1 MTNAFLEM
9 NRRDFLKTTGLLPVL
24 AAGGFAWGSAA
35 RAFGP
40 PKPVSKFEASAPMQ
54 VGLNAYSFAKE
65 LNNVIKQRGPGM
77 TLFELLDYCVD
88 PAHRFDSVDITGYY
102 FPNYSASEATVP
114 PDKFVDELKRRAAD
128 LGLPISGTGIGNS
141 FTGVPFDRAAKN
153 GAAYSTDEGG
163 DRKAIEKDIERI
175 KAWIEVAARLGA
187 PVLRVFA
194 GLEPSY
200 LMKQN
205 VVPHAPDRAEKAKKL
220 KSWRAET
227 FKRMLDDLGTV
238 VEHGKRF
245 GVIVG
250 IQNHG
255 DFLKTAD
262 ETIELL
268 AAVSSEWFG
277 AIVDTGYFLTPDPYL
292 DIQKL
297 MPYAVNFQIKE
308 FIRVS
313 PSEYMTPAFQ
323 PIELNRLLRIV
334 RRSGYRGYL
343 PIETVS
349 AGKAAPYDPYRDI
362 PPFLA
367 KVRKA
372 IRETV

>member
-1 MTNAFLEM
+1 M
-9 NRRDFLKTTGLLPVL
+9 K
-24 AAGGFAWGSAA
+24 
-35 RAFGP
+35 
-40 PKPVSKFEASAPMQ
+40 

-65 LNNVIKQRGPGM
+65 LNNVIKGRGPGM
-77 TLFELLDYCVD
+77 TLHELLDYCAD
-88 PAHRFDSVDITGYY
+88 PAHRFDAVDITGYY

-114 PDKFVDELKRRAAD
+114 PDKFVDELKRRASD
-128 LGLPISGTGIGNS
+128 LGLPISGTGVGNS

-163 DRKAIEKDIERI
+163 DRSAIEKDIERI

-187 PVLRVFA
+187 PVLRMFT

-200 LMKQN
+200 LMKEHIS
-205 VVPHAPDRAEKAKKL
+205 PTDPDKEKKAKKL
-220 KSWRAET
+220 KAWRTEK
-227 FKRMLDDLGTV
+227 FKRMVDDLGTV
-238 VEHGKRF
+238 VEHGKHF

-262 ETIELL
+262 ETLELL
-268 AAVSSEWFG
+268 SAVNSKWIG
-277 AIVDTGYFLTPDPYL
+277 VIVDTGYFLTPDPYL
-292 DIQKL
+292 DVQKV

-313 PSEYMTPAFQ
+313 PSEYMTPEFQ
-323 PIELNRLLRIV
+323 PINLNRLLKIV

-349 AGKAAPYDPYRDI
+349 AGKDEPYDPYKDI

-367 KVRKA
+367 KVRQA
-372 IRETV
+372 IKETA